1 MQHACQL
8 GCESKHLP
16 PTAKIF
22 ISPLSTV
29 GMPIA
34 ARDFGTH
41 LANAPAMPNQLAQ
54 RIFIG
59 DNFYSRVTI
68 FVTLDVNN
76 FNGFHAE

>member
-8 GCESKHLP
+8 GCESRHLP
-16 PTAKIF
+16 PNIKIF
-22 ISPLSTV
+22 ISPISTV
-29 GMPIA
+29 GTHYA
-34 ARDFGTH
+34 VRNFGTH

-54 RIFIG
+54 HTFSG

-76 FNGFHAE
+76 FNGLHAE